1 LQPVCF
7 LFYAE
12 FCPFSRYQNNF
23 SYTEWLSGS
32 LTGLTKM
39 KIGSLVKAR
48 FDIEIGGK
56 AGAIVGKIECGE
68 MGIII
73 DSNTPFDKEQFYI
86 QFNSSGA
93 WWLTEDELELLS
105 K

>member
-1 LQPVCF
+1 M
-7 LFYAE
+7 A
-12 FCPFSRYQNNF
+12 
-23 SYTEWLSGS
+23 
-32 LTGLTKM
+32 GLTKKM
-39 KIGSLVKAR
+39 KIGSLVKAK

-56 AGAIVGKIECGE
+56 AGAIIGKINSGE

-73 DSNTPFDKEQFYI
+73 DSNEPFSKKQFYI

-93 WWLTEDELELLS
+93 WWLTADELELLS